1 MKIQVIAILSADGYL
16 LPADT
21 LQGRRLSPHKYSPD
35 AFRERTDLPL
45 YRDSPLISLL
55 AERRDSSDTTYTVDA
70 SSETSD
76 FIRGL
81 LLYDLVDEWVVYELK
96 EEQKSG
102 LAFSGLFCPDGWD
115 IHGEHLLSPD
125 TVCRIYRRKGL

>member
-1 MKIQVIAILSADGYL
+1 MRFGNA
-16 LPADT
+16 P
-21 LQGRRLSPHKYSPD
+21 
-35 AFRERTDLPL
+35 DLPL

-102 LAFSGLFCPDGWD
+102 IAFSGLFCPDGWD

>member
-35 AFRERTDLPL
+35 ALRKRADLPL

-70 SSETSD
+70 TSETSD

-81 LLYDLVDEWVVYELK
+81 LLYDLVDEWVAYELK

-102 LAFSGLFCPDGWD
+102 IVFSGLFRPNDWNIYEQHRLSSD
-115 IHGEHLLSPD
+115 IICH
-125 TVCRIYRRKGL
+125 IYRRKEI

>member
-16 LPADT
+16 LSADT

-35 AFRERTDLPL
+35 AFRERADLPL
-45 YRDSPLISLL
+45 HRDSPLISLL

-70 SSETSD
+70 TSETSD

-81 LLYDLVDEWVVYELK
+81 LLYDLVDEWVAYELK

-102 LAFSGLFCPDGWD
+102 IAFSGLFRPNDWNIYEQQRLSSD
-115 IHGEHLLSPD
+115 IICH
-125 TVCRIYRRKGL
+125 IYRRKEI

>member
-81 LLYDLVDEWVVYELK
+81 LLYLSL
-96 EEQKSG
+96 
-102 LAFSGLFCPDGWD
+102 
-115 IHGEHLLSPD
+115 IH
-125 TVCRIYRRKGL
+125 I